1 VSQVV
6 VNIEN
11 LSAVKKKMSLEI
23 PWEEVKTQM
32 DAVYREIG
40 KTAKIKGFRPGKIPR
55 QILEKYFKEQA
66 EEETLSQIIN
76 KYYWQTLD
84 EKGIVAVSRPEI
96 TQDGLKENEPY
107 VFAASFETEPEIDP
121 KNYKNIELEKEE
133 IKISEE
139 DVEKR
144 IDEIRNMFATM
155 EEVAEDRPAGKGDF
169 VEIDFAGVFEGE
181 ELPELKGDNY
191 FLEIGSQ
198 RFVPGFEDQLIG
210 MKKGENRE
218 IKVVFPEDYH
228 EMKFAGKEVVF
239 KILLKNLKAKKLPV
253 LDENFVKNFERYS
266 TLEDF
271 RDDVRKSLHEKM
283 DRQLQNDLKN
293 KITDILL
300 KENEFPVPD
309 ALVEKQIYY
318 MMADTQNRMISAGI
332 DEQTALDFTFKMKD
346 KYKEDA
352 EKIVKSFLLLKKI
365 AEKESIDVADEEV
378 EDYIRQIAAETNRD
392 SQSLSRLYENEG
404 KKEALKMEL
413 MQKKVFDLIE
423 KHAKIKTVK
432 KEKTNPEVEA

>member
-6 VNIEN
+6 VNIED

-40 KTAKIKGFRPGKIPR
+40 KKAKIKGFRPGKIPR
-55 QILEKYFKEQA
+55 QILEKYFREQA
-66 EEETLSQIIN
+66 EEETLNQIIN

-107 VFAASFETEPEIDP
+107 TFAASFEIEPEIEP
-121 KNYKNIELEKEE
+121 NNYKNIELEKEE
-133 IKISEE
+133 IEVSEE

-155 EEVAEDRPAGKGDF
+155 EEVAEERPAVKGDF
-169 VEIDFAGVFEGE
+169 VEMDFAGVFEGE
-181 ELPELKGDNY
+181 ELPELRGDNY

-198 RFVPGFEDQLIG
+198 KFVPGFEDQLIG
-210 MKKGENRE
+210 MKKGDNRE
-218 IKVVFPEDYH
+218 IKVIFPEDYH
-228 EMKFAGKEVVF
+228 EKKFAGKEVVF
-239 KILLKNLKAKKLPV
+239 KVLLKNLKAKKLPV
-253 LDENFVKNFERYS
+253 LDDNFVKNFERYN

-271 RDDVRKSLHEKM
+271 RDDVRKSLQEKM
-283 DRQLQNDLKN
+283 DRQLQNDLQN
-293 KITDILL
+293 KITDILI
-300 KENEFPVPD
+300 KENEFPVPE

-318 MMADTQNRMISAGI
+318 MMADTQHRMISAGI
-332 DEQTALDFTFKMKD
+332 DEQTALDFSFKMKD

-365 AEKESIDVADEEV
+365 AQKEAIDVADEEV
-378 EDYIRQIAAETNRD
+378 EKYIEQIALETNRD
-392 SQSLSRLYENEG
+392 YHSLSRLYENEG
-404 KKEALKMEL
+404 RKDALKMDL
-413 MQKKVFDLIE
+413 MQKKVFDFIE
-423 KHAKIKTVK
+423 KNAKIKMVK
-432 KEKTNPEVEA
+432 KEKTSPEVKA